1 MSDGHRRLRIN
12 PDILSWP
19 RGEGL
24 GSAAG
29 LADKSY
35 FKYHFL
41 LVMVPSEGRVDVHVP
56 PRLCRC
62 PFKHLI
68 FIFRAARLERRS
80 PGNQEARLCRWLS
93 NCFGQQ

>member
-12 PDILSWP
+12 PGMLPWP
-19 RGEGL
+19 GG
-24 GSAAG
+24 GGAWSAAG
-29 LADKSY
+29 LAHKSY

-56 PRLCRC
+56 PPSLRPRC

-68 FIFRAARLERRS
+68 FIFRAAQSHRWS
-80 PGNQEARLCRWLS
+80 PGNLETLLCRLR
-93 NCFGQQ
+93 

>member
-1 MSDGHRRLRIN
+1 MSDGHRRLRIKS
-12 PDILSWP
+12 DILSWP

-56 PRLCRC
+56 PLSLSL
-62 PFKHLI
+62 PFQT
-68 FIFRAARLERRS
+68 FDFY
-80 PGNQEARLCRWLS
+80 
-93 NCFGQQ
+93 F